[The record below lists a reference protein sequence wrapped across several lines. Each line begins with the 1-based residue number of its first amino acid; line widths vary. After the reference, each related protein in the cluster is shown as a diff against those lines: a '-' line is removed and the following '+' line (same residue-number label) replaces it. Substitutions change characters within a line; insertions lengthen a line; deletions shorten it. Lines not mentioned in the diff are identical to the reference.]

1 MPAAVVLFTR
11 DLRVHDHVALVTAAR
26 EHESVA
32 PLFVLDREVLT
43 GPAATANRIAFLL
56 DCLYDL
62 DAALRERGARLIV
75 RRGEVVRETL
85 AVARACGADTVHMSA
100 DVTPYAARR
109 RAALAR

>member
-32 PLFVLDREVLT
+32 PLFVLD

-56 DCLYDL
+56 DCLHDL

-100 DVTPYAARR
+100 DVTPYAA
-109 RAALAR
+109 